1 MNLRLTF
8 FMSDLKNS
16 LKNEFRSEKF
26 KKLEATVTCV
36 KGKCYRPV
44 YELFDIIYKL
54 IFLKK
59 SIYILCWALFI

>member
-1 MNLRLTF
+1 
-8 FMSDLKNS
+8 MSDLKNF

-26 KKLEATVTCV
+26 KKLEATVICV
-36 KGKCYRPV
+36 KEKCYRPV

-59 SIYILCWALFI
+59 SIYILC

>member
-36 KGKCYRPV
+36 KEKCYRPV
-44 YELFDIIYKL
+44 YELFDIIYNS
-54 IFLKK
+54 K
-59 SIYILCWALFI
+59 SIKR